1 MIYDCFT
8 FFNELDLLEIRL
20 NILNDVVDR
29 FVLVEATR
37 TFRGKEK
44 PLYFAKNKERFAP
57 FLDKIV
63 HVVVDDYAPV
73 EKYIASPTSDPKLWS
88 WAYENFQRQSIVR
101 GLGDLK
107 DDDTLIVSD
116 LDEIPSPEAVK
127 KAARLSKDGEVRL
140 LQLDHRSY
148 YLNFRNF
155 AMPTWEW
162 GPMAISGAAFRD
174 PKVYAHGVRNFC
186 TVRDIPFPVPSPH
199 LLRTLVPDAIIH
211 HAGWHFSFMGG
222 TNKIIYKLKGF
233 AHSEYSAGNFTDVNH
248 VTQVLANG
256 GDLFGLG
263 DAYYAVPPEKC
274 LPAFILQNREKY
286 KDLIYPTSVEY
297 LAKTRFRKI
306 RATIFCHLRVIT
318 PAGIKDV
325 IYRLLKRLGKI

>member
-37 TFRGKEK
+37 TFRGNEK
-44 PLYFAKNKERFAP
+44 PLYFAENKERFAP
-57 FLDKIV
+57 FLDKIA

-73 EKYIASPTSDPKLWS
+73 ENYIASPTSDPKLWS

-107 DDDTLIVSD
+107 DDDTFIVSD
-116 LDEIPSPEAVK
+116 LDEIPSPEAVR
-127 KAARLSKDGEVRL
+127 KAARLSKDGKIRL
-140 LQLDHRSY
+140 LQLDHRNY

-162 GPMAISGAAFRD
+162 GPMALSGAAFRD
-174 PKVYAHGVRNFC
+174 PKTYQKKSMMGGVREVL
-186 TVRDIPFPVPSPH
+186 TVTESPQR
-199 LLRTLVPDAIIH
+199 LRAMKPDAIVKN
-211 HAGWHFSFMGG
+211 AGWHFSYIGG
-222 TNKIIYKLKGF
+222 LDMILNKLKSYS
-233 AHSEYSAGNFTDVNH
+233 HSEYSTGEFVDPEH
-248 VTQVLANG
+248 VKKVIANG
-256 GDLFGLG
+256 GDLFKNG
-263 DAYYAVPPEKC
+263 DAFYAVEPEKC

-286 KDLIYPTSVEY
+286 ESLIYPTSAEY
-297 LAKTRFRKI
+297 LAKTRLKKI
-306 RATIFCHLRVIT
+306 RATIFYHLRVIT
-318 PAGIKDV
+318 PAWIKDV
-325 IYRLLKRLGKI
+325 IYRLLKKLRRI